1 MPPQVLRDYQQRGIS
16 EILAAYRAGARSVLA
31 VAPTGS
37 GKTTVFSHVLAELDA
52 RRQRGVILVHRRE
65 LATQACNRLR
75 EFGVRFGLILAG
87 ELADP
92 TARVQVASVQT
103 LVRRRAPQ
111 AQLVVAD
118 EAHLSTAATWRNILA
133 NYPQARIL
141 GVTATPWRL
150 SGKPLA
156 GQYDACVVIATPAQ
170 LREEGHLCGYN
181 GFSYLT
187 PDLSDVSTTAGD
199 YNEEQTAKA
208 MSQSA
213 IVDNVV
219 EEWGAHARELST
231 VVFAVT
237 KEHSRHLAAR
247 FVAAGVRAE
256 HLDGDTPLEQRRA
269 ILARV
274 ERGQTRV
281 LCNVG
286 VAVEG
291 LDIPRLKCCVDAAP
305 TMSVSRALQKW
316 GRIRRPWEGVTA
328 RIHDHAFN
336 IRKHGLPDDDRDYTL
351 TAKPEKPPS
360 LTTCEKC
367 RALYSGRQCPACGGE
382 NEPAILGDRVVETV
396 GPEGLERREFSSG
409 DAPAVV
415 TPVVRNPAPVK
426 IDWATVKIGRLFDG
440 VFLGSSE
447 EETNFGKRKRH
458 MLRGEERDYSLP
470 GTADLDRRL
479 AKVAVGTK
487 VRVRY
492 GGRKPREKAPHR
504 FTVEADDGED
514 EMARDRFGPEA
525 RSNAVRMYA
534 EERKSPTEVATTLGV
549 PTAVVKKWVRAAG
562 VTRSVSDAKSADPE
576 TKTEALRLYAAPGAT
591 VQSVAVSL
599 GVSSSA
605 VAKWVRLA
613 GATKPRVEAQGHGH
627 EIRERAMV
635 LYQRERMTNAQIASL
650 LGVPVPTVQSW
661 LTPVRAADRGPRHG

>member
-92 TARVQVASVQT
+92 TARIQVASVQT
-103 LVRRRAPQ
+103 LVRRRAPP

-118 EAHLSTAATWRNILA
+118 EAHLSTAATWRNILEQ
-133 NYPQARIL
+133 YPAARIL

-170 LREEGHLCGYN
+170 LREQGHLCGYN

-199 YNEEQTAKA
+199 YNEEQASKA

-213 IVDNVV
+213 IVDNIV
-219 EEWGAHARELST
+219 EEWGAHASELST

-237 KEHSRHLAAR
+237 KEHSRQLATR

-269 ILARV
+269 ILQRV

-291 LDIPRLKCCVDAAP
+291 LDIPRLKCCILARP
-305 TMSVSRALQKW
+305 TKSLARAIQMM
-316 GRIRRPWEGVTA
+316 GRVRRPWENVAA
-328 RIHDHAFN
+328 RIHDHAFVLGQ
-336 IRKHGLPDDDRDYTL
+336 HGLPDDDRDYTL
-351 TAKPEKPPS
+351 KAKPEKPPG
-360 LTTCEKC
+360 LRMCEKC

-382 NEPAILGDRVVETV
+382 NEPAIQGERVLETV

-409 DAPAVV
+409 DAPAIEA
-415 TPVVRNPAPVK
+415 PVMRNPHPVK
-426 IDWATVKIGRLFDG
+426 IDWATVKIGRLFEG
-440 VFLGSSE
+440 TYTRWFRE
-447 EETNFGKRKRH
+447 QEQFGPRTYYEVECEQRTYH
-458 MLRGEERDYSLP
+458 LP
-470 GTADLDRRL
+470 GTKTFGARMHQ
-479 AKVAVGTK
+479 VPSGS
-487 VRVRY
+487 RVQIEYR
-492 GGRKPREKAPHR
+492 GRDGHHQKAPHLFR
-504 FTVEADDGED
+504 VAVDDGTPD
-514 EMARDRFGPEA
+514 PDL
-525 RSNAVRMYA
+525 SCYCAVIPR
-534 EERKSPTEVATTLGV
+534 P
-549 PTAVVKKWVRAAG
+549 PC
-562 VTRSVSDAKSADPE
+562 SVC
-576 TKTEALRLYAAPGAT
+576 AP
-591 VQSVAVSL
+591 
-599 GVSSSA
+599 
-605 VAKWVRLA
+605 
-613 GATKPRVEAQGHGH
+613 
-627 EIRERAMV
+627 
-635 LYQRERMTNAQIASL
+635 
-650 LGVPVPTVQSW
+650 
-661 LTPVRAADRGPRHG
+661 

>member
-75 EFGVRFGLILAG
+75 EFGVRFGLILSG

-92 TARVQVASVQT
+92 TARIQVASVQT
-103 LVRRRAPQ
+103 LVRRRAPP

-118 EAHLSTAATWRNILA
+118 EAHLSTATTWRNVLEQ
-133 NYPQARIL
+133 YPQARIL

-170 LREEGHLCGYN
+170 LREQGHLCGYN

-213 IVDNVV
+213 IVDNIV

-237 KEHSRHLAAR
+237 KEHSRQLAAR

-269 ILARV
+269 ILQRV
-274 ERGQTRV
+274 ERAQTRV

-291 LDIPRLKCCVDAAP
+291 LDIPRLKCCILARP
-305 TMSVSRALQKW
+305 TKSLARAIQMM
-316 GRIRRPWEGVTA
+316 GRVRRPWENVTA
-328 RIHDHAFN
+328 RIHDHAFVLGQ
-336 IRKHGLPDDDRDYTL
+336 HGLPDDERDYTL
-351 TAKPEKPPS
+351 KAKPEKPPGLRLCS
-360 LTTCEKC
+360 EC
-367 RALYSGRQCPACGGE
+367 RAWFSGNRCTACSAE
-382 NEPAILGDRVVETV
+382 VTPEITERVVQTV
-396 GPEGLERREFSSG
+396 GPEGLIRKEISSG
-409 DAPAVV
+409 DAPTVEA
-415 TPVVRNPAPVK
+415 PAVRNPKPV
-426 IDWATVKIGRLFDG
+426 DVRWETPGRVVEGIYRRTWTEKTSWGEQRRYLFAG
-440 VFLGSSE
+440 
-447 EETNFGKRKRH
+447 TK
-458 MLRGEERDYSLP
+458 RDYSVPGTTRLDALMRAVPLEMLTRVTFTKETPLP
-470 GTADLDRRL
+470 GGKSRR
-479 AKVAVGTK
+479 
-487 VRVRY
+487 
-492 GGRKPREKAPHR
+492 E
-504 FTVEADDGED
+504 FTVEVDEPEPTTKSQPVPRWVK
-514 EMARDRFGPEA
+514 EMA
-525 RSNAVRMYA
+525 
-534 EERKSPTEVATTLGV
+534 
-549 PTAVVKKWVRAAG
+549 
-562 VTRSVSDAKSADPE
+562 
-576 TKTEALRLYAAPGAT
+576 
-591 VQSVAVSL
+591 
-599 GVSSSA
+599 
-605 VAKWVRLA
+605 
-613 GATKPRVEAQGHGH
+613 
-627 EIRERAMV
+627 
-635 LYQRERMTNAQIASL
+635 
-650 LGVPVPTVQSW
+650 
-661 LTPVRAADRGPRHG
+661 

>member
-1 MPPQVLRDYQQRGIS
+1 MPPQVLRDYQQQG
-16 EILAAYRAGARSVLA
+16 EAKILAAFREGARSVLA
-31 VAPTGS
+31 VLPTGG
-37 GKTTVFSHVLAELDA
+37 GKTSIFCHTLAELDA
-52 RRQRGVILVHRRE
+52 RRQRGVVLVHRRE
-65 LATQACNRLR
+65 LAQQACNRLR
-75 EFGVRFGLILAG
+75 EFGVRFGLILSG
-87 ELADP
+87 ESADP
-92 TARVQVASVQT
+92 TARIQVASVQT
-103 LVRRRAPQ
+103 LIRRRAPP
-111 AQLVVAD
+111 AQLVIAD
-118 EAHLSTAATWRNILA
+118 EAHLSTAKTWRTILD

-156 GQYDACVVIATPAQ
+156 GQYDACIVIATPAQ
-170 LREEGHLCGYN
+170 LREQGHLCGYN

-213 IVDNVV
+213 IVDNIV

-237 KEHSRHLAAR
+237 KEHSRQLTAR

-269 ILARV
+269 ILQRV
-274 ERGQTRV
+274 ERGLTRV

-305 TMSVSRALQKW
+305 TKSVARALQKW

-336 IRKHGLPDDDRDYTL
+336 IRTHGLPDDDRDYTL
-351 TAKPEKPPS
+351 KAKPEKPPS

-382 NEPAILGDRVVETV
+382 NEPAIQGERVLETV

-409 DAPAVV
+409 DAPAVMA
-415 TPVVRNPAPVK
+415 PVVRNPSPVK
-426 IDWATVKIGRLFDG
+426 IDWATTKIGRLFDG
-440 VFLGSSE
+440 VFLGSHE
-447 EETNFGKRKRH
+447 EETSFGKRKRH
-458 MLRGEERDYSLP
+458 LLRGEERDYSLP
-470 GTADLDRRL
+470 GAADLDRRM

-487 VRVRY
+487 VRVKY
-492 GGRKPREKAPHR
+492 GGRESHEKAPHR

-514 EMARDRFGPEA
+514 ERARETQLVSEWFAREKRHPSPNVPEEKEVARLSARLRSLNPLWHAALLEEHGIETVFKKDQRLKDDTVKAFVSEWCILDDPRGRGVAVHELVGAFERFCGKNKKRVCRDLFTRMLRLFPSLKARD
-525 RSNAVRMYA
+525 SRMYGMQLSILA
-534 EERKSPTEVATTLGV
+534 IDLG
-549 PTAVVKKWVRAAG
+549 PA
-562 VTRSVSDAKSADPE
+562 
-576 TKTEALRLYAAPGAT
+576 
-591 VQSVAVSL
+591 
-599 GVSSSA
+599 
-605 VAKWVRLA
+605 
-613 GATKPRVEAQGHGH
+613 HG
-627 EIRERAMV
+627 
-635 LYQRERMTNAQIASL
+635 
-650 LGVPVPTVQSW
+650 
-661 LTPVRAADRGPRHG
+661 

>member
-1 MPPQVLRDYQQRGIS
+1 M
-16 EILAAYRAGARSVLA
+16 LA

-52 RRQRGVILVHRRE
+52 RHQRGVILVHRRE

-87 ELADP
+87 ESPDP

-156 GQYDACVVIATPAQ
+156 GQYDRCVVIATPAQ
-170 LREEGHLCGYN
+170 LREQGHLCGYN

-187 PDLSDVSTTAGD
+187 PDLSDVGTTAGD

-213 IVDNVV
+213 IVNNVV
-219 EEWGAHARELST
+219 EEWAAHARELST

-237 KEHSRHLAAR
+237 KEHSRQLAAR

-291 LDIPRLKCCVDAAP
+291 LDIPRLKCCVLARP
-305 TMSVSRALQKW
+305 TKSLARAIQMM
-316 GRIRRPWEGVTA
+316 GRVRRPWENVAA
-328 RIHDHAFN
+328 RIHDHAFVLGQ
-336 IRKHGLPDDDRDYTL
+336 HGLPDDERDYTL
-351 TAKPEKPPS
+351 TAKPEKPPGLRMCS
-360 LTTCEKC
+360 EC
-367 RALYSGRQCPACGGE
+367 RAWFSGNRCTACSAE
-382 NEPAILGDRVVETV
+382 VTPEITERVLATV

-415 TPVVRNPAPVK
+415 VPAVRNPAPVK

-447 EETNFGKRKRH
+447 EETSFQGRPGKRKRH
-458 MLRGEERDYSLP
+458 LLRGEERDYSLP

-479 AKVAVGTK
+479 AKVTDGTP
-487 VRVRY
+487 VRITY
-492 GGRKPREKAPHR
+492 QGRETHEKAPHR
-504 FTVEADDGED
+504 FKVEIDDARLREQLRAFYLAEGKSPCPNINASGDGE
-514 EMARDRFGPEA
+514 
-525 RSNAVRMYA
+525 
-534 EERKSPTEVATTLGV
+534 
-549 PTAVVKKWVRAAG
+549 
-562 VTRSVSDAKSADPE
+562 
-576 TKTEALRLYAAPGAT
+576 
-591 VQSVAVSL
+591 Q
-599 GVSSSA
+599 
-605 VAKWVRLA
+605 RLA
-613 GATKPRVEAQGHGH
+613 RFEASVRHFDPAWLAATQAECLHG
-627 EIRERAMV
+627 
-635 LYQRERMTNAQIASL
+635 
-650 LGVPVPTVQSW
+650 
-661 LTPVRAADRGPRHG
+661 